1 MSSMNIMI
9 KLLLVSSMLLP
20 AANVHPQDIKEAN
33 NKDLLLTE
41 IAENI
46 NAYKLKTITLRLK
59 LKHVD
64 RIFEKITFYDKK
76 NHDIEFD
83 ISARDMKKKI
93 APDMLNLHEGMDYN
107 VTFIVRNVGNLG
119 GIIAELKG
127 FKPLILDAVPEGGVN
142 INK

>member
-1 MSSMNIMI
+1 MNILI
-9 KLLLVSSMLLP
+9 KLFLISSLILP
-20 AANVHPQDIKEAN
+20 AAVDLQPQEIKEAD
-33 NKDLLLTE
+33 NKDTLLTE
-41 IAENI
+41 IAVNI
-46 NAYKLKTITLRLK
+46 NAYKTKTVTLRLR

-64 RIFEKITFYDKK
+64 RIFEKIIFYDKK

-83 ISARDMKKKI
+83 ISARNIKKRI

-107 VTFIVRNVGNLG
+107 VTFIVQNVGNLG

-127 FKPLILDAVPEGGVN
+127 FKPVILDAVPDGGEK